1 MKITAKRWKGNKLLF
16 VILSIAMVLVL
27 CLTAVPTV
35 PTYAAEGLTL
45 HTDYPGIAVKPGDS
59 LKIPIEIQNTSGS
72 AMDVKI
78 AAASLPENWE
88 GYIQGGSFQVNM
100 IRVKSGENA
109 ASATLHL
116 NVPKELTE
124 GTYYAE
130 VQASSAS
137 GAQSSLQLAFEVST
151 KKAGAGSF
159 TSEYPQQEGASGTS
173 FSFSTTLINNGLT
186 SKSYSLSSNAPAG
199 WKVSFTPSAENT
211 KIAGIDLESGE
222 SKGITV
228 AVEAPE
234 NVEAGTYD
242 ISCSAVSA
250 DETLKTN
257 LQVVITGTYSLEVS
271 TPDGRLSFDAYAN
284 KESDVTLNVTN
295 TGNVDL
301 ENVSIN
307 SSVPSGWNVTYTNL
321 EDNVISSIPAGTTT
335 EVIAHVKPGKDTI
348 TGDYV
353 TSFVATSNGTMGT
366 ADFRVSVKTS
376 TLWGIVAILIIL
388 ATAGGLGYVFRKYGR
403 R

>member
-27 CLTAVPTV
+27 CLTAVPTI

-116 NVPKELTE
+116 DVPKELTE

-211 KIAGIDLESGE
+211 KIAGIDP
-222 SKGITV
+222 
-228 AVEAPE
+228 AVQF
-234 NVEAGTYD
+234 
-242 ISCSAVSA
+242 
-250 DETLKTN
+250 
-257 LQVVITGTYSLEVS
+257 LQM
-271 TPDGRLSFDAYAN
+271 R
-284 KESDVTLNVTN
+284 
-295 TGNVDL
+295 
-301 ENVSIN
+301 
-307 SSVPSGWNVTYTNL
+307 
-321 EDNVISSIPAGTTT
+321 
-335 EVIAHVKPGKDTI
+335 H
-348 TGDYV
+348 
-353 TSFVATSNGTMGT
+353 
-366 ADFRVSVKTS
+366 
-376 TLWGIVAILIIL
+376 
-388 ATAGGLGYVFRKYGR
+388 
-403 R
+403 